1 MRSVEFL
8 IEHMNHYN
16 NTVVILGQD
25 VISHQ
30 GLTVD
35 DGSEEDNVIKN
46 NFNRRTLVKFPEQF
60 WGIYNNIIAGEEEDS
75 FVYPIVESLKA
86 KTIYNQSI
94 SSDSKY
100 DFININGHVS
110 DNICTKCKKKFSQ
123 DEMKDIYACDICN
136 VPIYPSTLLRFKK
149 TRELKAEIEESIVK
163 ANTIFLIGVDLRDK
177 DIRDA
182 INKYMELKKNQG
194 ENAKRLLIVIE
205 EESPMFNV
213 EELGFVEY
221 LIRGNIDETMNRF
234 NKVFTKTG
242 E

>member
-1 MRSVEFL
+1 
-8 IEHMNHYN
+8 
-16 NTVVILGQD
+16 
-25 VISHQ
+25 
-30 GLTVD
+30 
-35 DGSEEDNVIKN
+35 
-46 NFNRRTLVKFPEQF
+46 
-60 WGIYNNIIAGEEEDS
+60 
-75 FVYPIVESLKA
+75 
-86 KTIYNQSI
+86 
-94 SSDSKY
+94 
-100 DFININGHVS
+100 
-110 DNICTKCKKKFSQ
+110 
-123 DEMKDIYACDICN
+123 MKDIYACDICN